1 MLCDS
6 CSKALQKPLVCAQCK
21 TATYRHLFQG
31 LPGEHTENGAGRLA
45 IKVIDYSNA
54 HTNTNVTE

>member
-1 MLCDS
+1 M
-6 CSKALQKPLVCAQCK
+6 
-21 TATYRHLFQG
+21 FQG
-31 LPGEHTENGAGRLA
+31 LPGEPTENGAAFA